1 MRLIIFTL
9 GVFVHFSYFSQVSN
23 DDCFNALPLGTLP
36 APANCGNGPNN
47 DGQGDPVTFTNL
59 TNVGAQTES
68 PYTTLI
74 NCQGSGQDMA
84 SPATDIWYSFVPSGL
99 SLDITINGLI
109 NDPNVALWAGNCG
122 NLIGAGC
129 DIGSGGSLTTTIDQ
143 LNPGDTYYLQISGG
157 DLNDEGTFD
166 LTLQNNVDEH
176 FNYANQ
182 KAGELALKAKE
193 VSKKN
198 ILIAGSLPAQFD
210 TYVLDERDQN
220 LIKKDF
226 YDQANLLKPFID
238 FFYLDVL
245 SSIREIEIALNV
257 VEKMNFPVLIGT
269 HIRENGKLPSGETIT
284 KMVETCKNKNWL
296 GLIASCVSPE
306 IIENT
311 ADEVKSLDIPFG
323 FKANLWKEQPL
334 PVAEIVR
341 IDAAGFGG
349 NPVDI
354 LGSRKDI
361 NDEKFF
367 DFSKRMLDK
376 GATILG
382 GCCETKPSHIKAISK
397 LKQI

>member
-1 MRLIIFTL
+1 MNID
-9 GVFVHFSYFSQVSN
+9 YFSKVRILDGGMGQ
-23 DDCFNALPLGTLP
+23 ALL
-36 APANCGNGPNN
+36 AK
-47 DGQGDPVTFTNL
+47 
-59 TNVGAQTES
+59 
-68 PYTTLI
+68 
-74 NCQGSGQDMA
+74 
-84 SPATDIWYSFVPSGL
+84 GL
-99 SLDITINGLI
+99 K
-109 NDPNVALWAGNCG
+109 AK
-122 NLIGAGC
+122 
-129 DIGSGGSLTTTIDQ
+129 GSLWSASALIEEKYHQLVIDTH
-143 LNPGDTYYLQISGG
+143 LDFINSGA
-157 DLNDEGTFD
+157 DVIVTNNFSARRSR
-166 LTLQNNVDEH
+166 TLQNNVDEH

-210 TYVLDERDQN
+210 TYVPDERDQN

-257 VEKMNFPVLIGT
+257 VEKMNFPVLIGM
-269 HIRENGKLPSGETIT
+269 HIRENGKLPTGETIT

-334 PVAEIVR
+334 PVGEIVR
-341 IDAAGFGG
+341 IDAAGFGE